1 MKRSQSAVPYR
12 RSKSRVNVDKV
23 LQSAKNSGECKVPE
37 NSVTINSSGTDS
49 NVQQASQCKQTDDG
63 QDISRDSQCPAWVPF
78 YYRTR
83 GLRTNLKLEYNVKS
97 LNYIQ
102 REV

>member
-1 MKRSQSAVPYR
+1 VKRSQSAVPYR

-49 NVQQASQCKQTDDG
+49 IVQQASQCKQTDDG
-63 QDISRDSQCPAWVPF
+63 QNISRDSQCPAWVPF
-78 YYRTR
+78 YYRTYAK
-83 GLRTNLKLEYNVKS
+83 LKLTHKFKA
-97 LNYIQ
+97 
-102 REV
+102 